1 MFSLSIEK
9 LTLRKRAQ
17 LFEFDDQPWLPQSL
31 RRIYM
36 EILGNNVFRV
46 APFKARLSADL
57 DGHDVGVIHSL
68 CSGDGQFV
76 FMLYKL
82 LEKERRI
89 RFILSD
95 LFPISD
101 EYARIKA
108 ATNGN
113 IDFVAAPVD
122 ATRVQPAR
130 GDWLLMAGS
139 LHHLREEQVKAI
151 FERVVANDGVL
162 IMMENHDRSYAQAL
176 KLVVILPTYS
186 ILAAIFGRPFRWDK
200 LLFGALLPIV
210 PVMILVDGFVS
221 NLRSYRPA
229 DLQKLLASLPDAR
242 GYSVR
247 ATPVRYGVVLRGMYF
262 VLAKQAH

>member
-1 MFSLSIEK
+1 MLSLPIEK

-36 EILGNNVFRV
+36 QILGNNMFRV

-57 DGHDVGVIHSL
+57 DDHDVEFIHSL
-68 CSGDGQFV
+68 CSGDGQLV
-76 FMLYKL
+76 FMLYQL
-82 LEKERRI
+82 LGKERRV

-95 LFPISD
+95 LFPIPD
-101 EYARIKA
+101 EYARLKA
-108 ATNGN
+108 ATNGD
-113 IDFVAAPVD
+113 IDFIAAPVD
-122 ATRVQPAR
+122 ATRIQPAR
-130 GDWLLMAGS
+130 GEWLLMAGS
-139 LHHLREEQVKAI
+139 LHHLNEEQVKEV
-151 FERVVANDGVL
+151 FEQVVANNSVL

-176 KLVVILPTYS
+176 KLLVILPTYS

-229 DLQKLLASLPDAR
+229 DLQRLLASLPDTR

-247 ATPVRYGVVLRGMYF
+247 ATPVRYGVVLKGMYF
-262 VLAKQAH
+262 VLSKQTH